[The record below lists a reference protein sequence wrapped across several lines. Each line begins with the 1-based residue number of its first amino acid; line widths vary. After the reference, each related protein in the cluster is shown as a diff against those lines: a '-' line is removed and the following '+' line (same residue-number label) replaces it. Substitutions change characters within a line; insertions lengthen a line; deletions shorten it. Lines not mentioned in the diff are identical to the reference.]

1 MCRGDIDGLCDRL
14 IGAIPAQRIPAG
26 RARFGAGRGHG
37 GAGDFAPAGRRAA
50 GPRAHRRHPLG
61 PCNNNCSTISFW
73 SGRLRVAHTSVH
85 CLNTIIHAQAT
96 AYLVRR
102 SVELPPSAREAI
114 YETAL
119 RLEEWGAAL
128 RQFPSLLENPAV
140 RRVFSL
146 QVRSRRVLAL
156 PLRRPPYKPNHDAHT
171 THTAVPPL
179 RHLGRRGPRQS
190 REPPTGG
197 PGPRRGPDP
206 RLRHPLPPRVG
217 KHAHTRGLDGLL
229 YVGAGHSQRKMTH
242 SDFHFNLFILH
253 AGSGPTR
260 LRKSSA

>member
-1 MCRGDIDGLCDRL
+1 MCMYEPSPLTKHTNTTPTHQAVRDCLQYRGPPDPLKGE
-14 IGAIPAQRIPAG
+14 
-26 RARFGAGRGHG
+26 
-37 GAGDFAPAGRRAA
+37 APYQMVREAA
-50 GPRAHRRHPLG
+50 KETL
-61 PCNNNCSTISFW
+61 
-73 SGRLRVAHTSVH
+73 
-85 CLNTIIHAQAT
+85 
-96 AYLVRR
+96 
-102 SVELPPSAREAI
+102 EAI

-217 KHAHTRGLDGLL
+217 KHAHTRGLDVMG
-229 YVGAGHSQRKMTH
+229 YCM
-242 SDFHFNLFILH
+242 
-253 AGSGPTR
+253 
-260 LRKSSA
+260 